1 MSKKSEKVILD
12 RKSYELL
19 LNKVILL
26 EKVLE
31 FIPESSFP
39 IEIYSSKKIKEFL
52 KEDAPKR

>member
-1 MSKKSEKVILD
+1 MSKKNEKVILD

-19 LNKVILL
+19 LNKAILL

-52 KEDAPKR
+52 KEDAKKR